1 MAANYNAVARE
12 GAWEVLALR
21 SFFGKKRK
29 SSKSESDGDSIS
41 DAAVGDVFTVT
52 DLSIVY
58 EDSYFIIEKLNRY
71 KSDWGEWYEILGVD
85 GDKRLWVYWSG
96 PRGVNVSIMEEE
108 RPVSLS
114 TLGLDEDQLIR
125 MDEEQSVDSF
135 IDIDGEAYYFSNS
148 AEAFLYEDNKG
159 SGKGFYVWD
168 FASEDGHNML
178 SIDKWEGAP
187 FQGHFVESVA
197 PDSVSLYKR

>member
-1 MAANYNAVARE
+1 VAASYNAVRE
-12 GAWEVLALR
+12 GVWEVSELR

-52 DLSIVY
+52 DLSIEY
-58 EDSYFIIEKLNRY
+58 EDSYFVIEKLNRY

-96 PRGVNVSIMEEE
+96 PRGVNVSIMMDE
-108 RPVSLS
+108 RPVGLA
-114 TLGLDEDQLIR
+114 TLGIDEETLAQ
-125 MDEEQSVDSF
+125 MDEAQSIDSV
-135 IDIDGEAYYFSNS
+135 IEIDGEAYYYSNS
-148 AEAFLYEDNKG
+148 AEAFLYEDNTGKG
-159 SGKGFYVWD
+159 RGFYVWD
-168 FASEDGHNML
+168 FASEDGNDML
-178 SIDKWEGAP
+178 SIDKWEGVP

-197 PDSVSLYKR
+197 PESVSLYKR